1 MAGKQ
6 VAPGPA
12 CGDASAAPRARNP
25 WGKGERL
32 RAEILEAAARLLGEI
47 GTVDGLTLR
56 GVARAAGVAP
66 ASIYEHFAD
75 KSALMS
81 ALLAYVQEQVLD
93 LLRQAD
99 AQARATPGP
108 ADPAGR
114 VRAQLSAFC
123 RYWLAN
129 PGHYRV
135 IFAPRLREPGSPRN
149 YGTVRQLAATLTD
162 CERAG
167 MRLRLPA
174 DRAAVVLLVATYGRM
189 AIVHAQPEEN
199 AEANVLQFAD
209 ELVGLVIERP

>member
-6 VAPGPA
+6 TVAGAAPGQA
-12 CGDASAAPRARNP
+12 GPRPRVRNP
-25 WGKGERL
+25 WGQGDRL
-32 RAEILEAAARLLGEI
+32 RAEILAAAARLLGEI

-75 KSALMS
+75 KSALMA

-93 LLRQAD
+93 LLRHAD
-99 AQARATPGP
+99 AEARAAAGP
-108 ADPAGR
+108 PDPVGP

-129 PGHYRV
+129 PGHQRV
-135 IFAPRLREPGSPRN
+135 LFAPHVREPGSPRN
-149 YGTVRQLAATLTD
+149 YATVRLLAAALAD
-162 CERAG
+162 CQRAG
-167 MRLRLPA
+167 RRLRLPA
-174 DRAAVVLLVATYGRM
+174 ERAAVVLLVATYGRM

-209 ELVGLVIERP
+209 ELIGLVIEQP